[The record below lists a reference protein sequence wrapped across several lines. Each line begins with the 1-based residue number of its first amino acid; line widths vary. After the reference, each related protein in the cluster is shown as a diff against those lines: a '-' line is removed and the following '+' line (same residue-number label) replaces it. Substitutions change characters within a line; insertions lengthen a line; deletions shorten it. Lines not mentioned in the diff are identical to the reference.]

1 MPRSSRWLASG
12 QVISAALEVATAL
25 DYDAESALEEETIT
39 DRTPAGHR
47 NNG

>member
-1 MPRSSRWLASG
+1 VPQSSRWLASG
-12 QVISAALEVATAL
+12 QVISAALKVATAL
-25 DYDAESALEEETIT
+25 DYDVESALEEETIT